1 MTGQPL
7 SGYPVSEWGDTS
19 SDRSASLWLSCVG
32 VGGTLVVTGQPLSGY
47 PVSEWGDT
55 SSDRSASLWLSCVGV
70 GGHYTVVVTGSLSLA
85 ILCRC
90 GGTLVVTG
98 SLSLAILCRSGGTL
112 VVTGQP
118 LSGYPVSEWGDT
130 SSDRSASLWLS
141 CVGVGGHYTVVVT
154 GSLSLAILC
163 RCGGTL
169 VVTGSLSL
177 AILCRSGGTLVV
189 TGQPLSG
196 YPVSEWG
203 DTSSDSRC
211 RT

>member
-1 MTGQPL
+1 M
-7 SGYPVSEWGDTS
+7 
-19 SDRSASLWLSCVG
+19 
-32 VGGTLVVTGQPLSGY
+32 TGQPLSGY

-189 TGQPLSG
+189 TGSLSLAILCRSGGTLVVTGQPLSG

-203 DTSSDSRC
+203 DTSSDRSASLWLSC
-211 RT
+211 VGVGGH